1 MAAENPINKRRV
13 NPGLTPLPGPIPIS
27 RLVVPDQ
34 SSLLDDDTLV
44 GAYRTDLCL
53 HQDRSATTITTYV
66 QHLGAFRRWLADHY
80 ADTALPEVQG
90 MHVKA
95 YLLAEAGRGIAP
107 ATRSS
112 ALFALRS
119 FYEYLLS
126 EELIDT
132 NPTAKIKVPGARKLR
147 TEVYSDAEA
156 DLILAWAASQPKRR
170 WRFGYVVL
178 ATLRYTGLRRNE
190 IAMLRLDQVDL
201 DARRISLVGKG
212 DKARIVPIAP
222 PLVPILDDY
231 VSTLRPALP
240 KSAFFFVNPSSQRGG
255 TNAGRYGP
263 MSVSVLV
270 RAAGT
275 GAGVSGR
282 HFPHRWRHSY
292 ATSLLRRGVD
302 IHVVQRLLGHSNIA
316 TTTRYLHL
324 SDADLTDA
332 VDKAFPA
339 E

>member
-1 MAAENPINKRRV
+1 
-13 NPGLTPLPGPIPIS
+13 
-27 RLVVPDQ
+27 
-34 SSLLDDDTLV
+34 
-44 GAYRTDLCL
+44 
-53 HQDRSATTITTYV
+53 
-66 QHLGAFRRWLADHY
+66 
-80 ADTALPEVQG
+80 
-90 MHVKA
+90 
-95 YLLAEAGRGIAP
+95 
-107 ATRSS
+107 
-112 ALFALRS
+112 
-119 FYEYLLS
+119 
-126 EELIDT
+126 
-132 NPTAKIKVPGARKLR
+132 
-147 TEVYSDAEA
+147 
-156 DLILAWAASQPKRR
+156 
-170 WRFGYVVL
+170 L

-231 VSTLRPALP
+231 VGTLRPGRP
-240 KSAFFFVNPSSQRGG
+240 TSAFFFVNPSSQRGG

-292 ATSLLRRGVD
+292 ATSLLRRGAD

>member
-1 MAAENPINKRRV
+1 V
-13 NPGLTPLPGPIPIS
+13 
-27 RLVVPDQ
+27 
-34 SSLLDDDTLV
+34 
-44 GAYRTDLCL
+44 
-53 HQDRSATTITTYV
+53 TYAF
-66 QHLGAFRRWLADHY
+66 HLAAFRDNLADRY
-80 ADTALPEVQG
+80 PDLTLPNVQPV
-90 MHVKA
+90 HVKA
-95 YLLAEAGRGIAP
+95 YLLALSARGIAP

-119 FYEYLLS
+119 LYEYLRS
-126 EELIDT
+126 EDLVAV
-132 NPTAKIKVPGARKLR
+132 NPTLGLKVPGARKLR
-147 TEVYSDAEA
+147 TEIYTDAEA
-156 DLILAWAASQPKRR
+156 EADQMLAWVGDQPGKRGR
-170 WRFGYVVL
+170 VGYAVL
-178 ATLRYTGLRRNE
+178 ATLRWTGLRRNE
-190 IAMLRLDQVDL
+190 IAMLRLDDVDL

-231 VSTLRPALP
+231 LTTLRPAHP

-255 TNAGRYGP
+255 TNTGRYGP

-270 RAAGT
+270 KAAGT

-292 ATSLLRRGVD
+292 ATALLRRGAD
-302 IHVVQRLLGHSNIA
+302 IHVVQRLFGHSNIA

-332 VDKAFPA
+332 VDKAFPV